1 VGRLLPDPDLSK
13 PVFRRLNPA
22 LQRAHEHGPRTVPP
36 GFLRTCRHLLGAAAG
51 KRRIPRCL
59 QPA

>member
-1 VGRLLPDPDLSK
+1 LSE
-13 PVFRRLNPA
+13 PVFRRLDPM
-22 LQRAHEHGPRTVPP
+22 LYRAYEHGPRTVPP
-36 GFLRTCRHLLGAAAG
+36 GFLRFCRHLLGAAAG